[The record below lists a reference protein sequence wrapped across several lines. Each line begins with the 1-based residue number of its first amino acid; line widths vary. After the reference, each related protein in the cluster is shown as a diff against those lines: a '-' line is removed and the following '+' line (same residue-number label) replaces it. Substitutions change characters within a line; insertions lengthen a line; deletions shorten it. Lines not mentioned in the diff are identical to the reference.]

1 MGGSCDMPVMDCE
14 LGKLKGLAL
23 GFPGDP
29 VVKNP
34 PYYVGGILGSYAF

>member
-1 MGGSCDMPVMDCE
+1 MGGSWDMPVTAYE
-14 LGKLKGLAL
+14 LGKSKGLAL

-34 PYYVGGILGSYAF
+34 PYYVGGILGSSAL